1 MNRLNKRKIKR
12 PHVKE
17 YSYADTRGEKPDYS
31 YVYIPIN
38 KKEKYHRS
46 HTKRLLAKKI
56 NKRFDAVEKD
66 DYYTNIRSERWRMLK
81 TNYDAYMNISPAERR
96 TVSTNNMRGYQY
108 DQFTKVLYSF
118 EDGCVYSTQIDPVL
132 NKINVI
138 RKLHDMSDIEKRSV
152 YDNPIK
158 YIPVSPFR
166 IRFPQTVTQIAGNEI
181 IIKMDE
187 SFENVTNKLNEVSE
201 NINAAA
207 QNIIAQQNNLQ
218 QNINTNQ
225 QAVVNVGKQEEENLD
240 LQDGQALH
248 YNRNGSLPVTNSSPI
263 VYRGSKNYRALIN
276 SGFVDNGKYL
286 YVPENN
292 IKVDINQSIQLTG
305 VLSKLEQLIAKMDSF
320 DMGTNFGSILTAIN
334 GVNTQLQQQNNRK
347 LLSDKVN
354 KDFNSLI
361 QNTQKQL
368 KNMESLE
375 KTFTDF
381 VNLMKATQ
389 QNDQSNN
396 ISKLITDIKSMV
408 ETTNQMYSDIHEKL
422 YSNKMLEE
430 EEPVQELSIIKPKN
444 GFRVSSDDIEGIY
457 EEPSDIKMTK
467 EEFMKYITDIYDDL
481 IKRHITVLDEY
492 QNKIKNEVV
501 SQNNDNNE
509 QLISISTKLEQFI
522 NAYNESYNQYKLLFD
537 GINNSLGIVNST
549 IESVNTSLGNVNTTI
564 DSQTNRLLEDSQITR
579 ESDYNNALGIARTVF
594 DSSKLITGNI
604 VSAIDRVNNS
614 ILDLPKFTQLLI
626 QSGFEEANKYAQ
638 IIYDNYM
645 QLINRPLQINLPPDI
660 VDALNSLA
668 SMNNIYNH
676 VAILDDNN
684 NTDEQRIVN
693 ADQIRY
699 DIYEFIS
706 FLYPYKD
713 NQEFID
719 FCRTLGFNNMFSA
732 YRVRD
737 KYPYLQELF
746 SKIMRGS
753 PFTHEELQY
762 YGNFITSL
770 KLNEDNKF
778 NKDFTNFVENMLKYG
793 VPYIHKLGN

>member
-1 MNRLNKRKIKR
+1 MNRLNKKKIKK
-12 PHVKE
+12 PHIKE

-38 KKEKYHRS
+38 KKQKYHRS
-46 HTKRLLAKKI
+46 QTRKLLAKNI
-56 NKRFDAVEKD
+56 NKRFDAVEKE

-166 IRFPQTVTQIAGNEI
+166 IKWPQTVTQIADNEI

-201 NINAAA
+201 NINTAA
-207 QNIIAQQNNLQ
+207 QNIIAQQNNMQQHVNAQ
-218 QNINTNQ
+218 QNAFI
-225 QAVVNVGKQEEENLD
+225 NVGHQEEENLFD
-240 LQDGQALH
+240 QNDRSVIHYRNDGK
-248 YNRNGSLPVTNSSPI
+248 LPVTNSDPF
-263 VYRGSKNYRALIN
+263 VYRGSRSYKGLIN
-276 SGFVDNGKYL
+276 GGYVDNGKYL

-292 IKVDINQSIQLTG
+292 INVNVNQNIDLTG
-305 VLSKLEQLIAKMDSF
+305 VITQLEQLITRMNSF
-320 DMGTNFGSILTAIN
+320 DIGTNFGNILSAIN
-334 GVNTQLQQQNNRK
+334 GLNSQLQQQSNKK
-347 LLSDKVN
+347 LLSDKIN

-368 KNMESLE
+368 KNMDSLE

-381 VNLMKATQ
+381 VNLMKSTQ

-396 ISKLITDIKSMV
+396 ISKLITDIKSMI
-408 ETTNQMYSDIHEKL
+408 ETSNKMYSDIHEKL
-422 YSNKMLEE
+422 YSNKVLEE
-430 EEPVQELSIIKPKN
+430 EEPVQELTIINPKN
-444 GFRVSSDDIEGIY
+444 GF
-457 EEPSDIKMTK
+457 KMTK
-467 EEFMKYITDIYDDL
+467 EEFMEYISDIYDDL
-481 IKRHITVLDEY
+481 IKKHITVLDEY

-501 SQNNDNNE
+501 SQNNE

-522 NAYNESYNQYKLLFD
+522 NAYNESYEQYKKLFD
-537 GINNSLGIVNST
+537 NLNNSLGIVNST
-549 IESVNTSLGNVNTTI
+549 IESVNTSLSNVNTSI

-579 ESDYNNALGIARTVF
+579 EY

-626 QSGFEEANKYAQ
+626 QSGFEEVNKYAQ
-638 IIYDNYM
+638 IIYDTYM
-645 QLINRPLQINLPPDI
+645 QLINKPLQIDLPPDI
-660 VDALNSLA
+660 VDVLNSLA

-676 VAILDDNN
+676 VGILDDNN
-684 NTDEQRIVN
+684 TVEERIAS

-713 NQEFID
+713 NQEFIN
-719 FCRTLGFNNMFSA
+719 FCRTIGFNNMFSA
-732 YRVRD
+732 YRIRD

-746 SKIMRGS
+746 SKIIRGS

-762 YGNFITSL
+762 YGDFITSL
-770 KLNEDNKF
+770 NLNENNKF

-793 VPYIHKLGN
+793 VQYIHKIENY

>member
-1 MNRLNKRKIKR
+1 MNRLNKKKIKK

-46 HTKRLLAKKI
+46 QTKRLLAKKI
-56 NKRFDAVEKD
+56 NKRFDAVEKE

-152 YDNPIK
+152 FDNPIK

-166 IRFPQTVTQIAGNEI
+166 IKWPQTVTQIAGNEI

-334 GVNTQLQQQNNRK
+334 GLNTQLQQQNNRK

-408 ETTNQMYSDIHEKL
+408 ETTNKMYSEIHEKL
-422 YSNKMLEE
+422 YSNKMIDEDV
-430 EEPVQELSIIKPKN
+430 PKQELSIEKPKN
-444 GFRVSSDDIEGIY
+444 GFRVSTADIGGIY
-457 EEPSDIKMTK
+457 EEEPNIRMTK
-467 EEFMKYITDIYDDL
+467 EEFMDYIVEIYNDL
-481 IKRHITVLDEY
+481 IKKHISTLDAY
-492 QNKIKNEVV
+492 TQKLKNE
-501 SQNNDNNE
+501 SILQNNGNNE
-509 QLISISTKLEQFI
+509 QLVAISTKFESFI
-522 NAYNESYNQYKLLFD
+522 TAYNQSYEQYKTLFD
-537 GINNSLGIVNST
+537 SINSALGIVN
-549 IESVNTSLGNVNTTI
+549 TTI
-564 DSQTNRLLEDSQITR
+564 TTQTDKMIENDSTNTNRLLQDNQLTRDSN
-579 ESDYNNALGIARTVF
+579 YYNALGIAQTVF
-594 DSSKLITGNI
+594 DTSKLITSNV
-604 VSAIDRVNNS
+604 VSAIDRVNNTL
-614 ILDLPKFTQLLI
+614 LDLPKFTELLI
-626 QSGFEEANKYAQ
+626 QSGFENAQQYAQ
-638 IIYDNYM
+638 IIYDNYV
-645 QLINRPLQINLPPDI
+645 QLINRPLRINLPPDI

-676 VAILDDNN
+676 VGILDDNN
-684 NTDEQRIVN
+684 TDEERIVS

-713 NQEFID
+713 NEDFIQ

-737 KYPYLQELF
+737 KYEYLQQLF

-753 PFTHEELQY
+753 PFTYEELQQ
-762 YGNFITSL
+762 YGNYITSL

-778 NKDFTNFVENMLKYG
+778 NKDFTDFIEKMLNHG
-793 VPYIHKLGN
+793 VQYIHKIENY